1 MPSFLDIPRLPHPKQ
16 THTEVLVLKLLAHS
30 SLFSL
35 HLTRTFHCTHENFQ
49 NLHAL
54 SKLVLHHWDLRYKEV
69 YIQMAVADLIA
80 AWLLP
85 FIAPIILYFA
95 RQYAI
100 RKGWLSA
107 PSNPPNDIDCQ
118 TLDALNAVLDALRG
132 IDRNIS
138 RHRQESVA
146 SLNGIKESLDRLTEL
161 SEARE
166 MDGGMLIH
174 QRVPT
179 PHVPSA
185 AVHLDG

>member
-1 MPSFLDIPRLPHPKQ
+1 
-16 THTEVLVLKLLAHS
+16 
-30 SLFSL
+30 
-35 HLTRTFHCTHENFQ
+35 
-49 NLHAL
+49 
-54 SKLVLHHWDLRYKEV
+54 
-69 YIQMAVADLIA
+69 MAVADLVS

-100 RKGWLSA
+100 HKGWLNA
-107 PSNPPNDIDCQ
+107 PSNPSDDIDRR
-118 TLDALNAVLDALRG
+118 TLDVLNAVLKALRG
-132 IDRNIS
+132 IDGNIS
-138 RHRQESVA
+138 GHREELVD
-146 SLNGIKESLDRLTEL
+146 SLNDTKESLDRLKEL

-166 MDGGMLIH
+166 RDGGMLIY